1 MSCSS
6 WLERSYQQEFQS
18 SPNYKYLGVNNI
30 AELLVKMS
38 DQGMV
43 LLSVAPETKE
53 KYVISVGMIE
63 RRQNFLK
70 LYVQELLDTHSGEI
84 KFSSFEDL
92 YKDKFKVKLMYDH
105 YSLTDLDHLC
115 DVLKD
120 ILVVGNSSGEKV
132 IKAVKRKAEK
142 RKREDKYKRKRNY
155 NVKGDDQE
163 IEFIEQW
170 SITADELDA

>member
-1 MSCSS
+1 MFSVNLSNFRHFKINILVS
-6 WLERSYQQEFQS
+6 DFPNLDVKHGVPKFIANKLWLSVMNKDADNYIFWQSTERSYQQEFQS

-53 KYVISVGMIE
+53 KYVISVGLIE
-63 RRQNFLK
+63 RRQKFLK

-105 YSLTDLDHLC
+105 FSLTDLDHLC

-120 ILVVGNSSGEKV
+120 IPVVGNSS
-132 IKAVKRKAEK
+132 
-142 RKREDKYKRKRNY
+142 
-155 NVKGDDQE
+155 
-163 IEFIEQW
+163 
-170 SITADELDA
+170 